1 MKKILFVFGTRPEA
15 IKLYPLIKLLKK
27 NNNLFT
33 IKICISSQHK
43 GLLKQVLRQLK
54 IKVDYDLNVMTS
66 NQKIEGLYGL
76 IFNKLSKIIDREK
89 PNLSI
94 IQGDTITAMSA
105 AMISKLKKV
114 KVGHVEAGLRT
125 FDYNSPWPEEF
136 SRTVISNIADLN
148 FCPTKINIKKKKKEN
163 IKNIFL
169 TGNTIVDSVKEI
181 VKKNLS
187 SNSKFENF
195 LKKNYDSKINVFLT
209 VHRRESFGK
218 PIMNIFKAIKEISKI
233 KGVKIIYPIHPNP
246 NIKKY
251 AKILNKVKNI
261 KIIKPLNYI
270 ETLKVLKQTD
280 IIMSDSGGI
289 QEESSILNKKI
300 LILRNKTERPEI
312 LGKNGILVGHNKKKI
327 IYSFKKFLKLN
338 LKRDNQYIFGNGR
351 ASQRIVG
358 IIKKHI

>member
-27 NNNLFT
+27 NNNLFSV
-33 IKICISSQHK
+33 KICISSQHK

-66 NQKIEGLYGL
+66 NQKIESLYGL
-76 IFNKLSKIIDREK
+76 IFKKLSKIIDREK

-105 AMISKLKKV
+105 AMISKLKKI

-136 SRTVISNIADLN
+136 SRTVISSIADLN
-148 FCPTKINIKKKKKEN
+148 FCPTKINIRNLKKEN

-169 TGNTIVDSVKEI
+169 TGNTIVDSVKDI
-181 VKKNLS
+181 LKKNLS

-218 PIMNIFKAIKEISKI
+218 PIMDIFKAIKEISKI

-246 NIKKY
+246 NIKKQ
-251 AKILNKVKNI
+251 AKILNMVKNI

-270 ETLKVLKQTD
+270 ETLKILKKTN

-327 IYSFKKFLKLN
+327 IYNFKKFLKSN
-338 LKRDNQYIFGNGR
+338 LKRSNQNIFGNGK
-351 ASQRIVG
+351 ASQKIAA